1 MTSFQTVFAS
11 FCLFQVAVTLARY
24 RKSRRLAN
32 IGFAAAWCTAL
43 VLLVN
48 PDLSSSVARSIG
60 IGRGVDLIFYVL
72 GFVFLWAHYRHYTMA
87 LRLERAVT
95 ILVRERALDQA
106 RAVDAIRLGQT
117 TTRPVPTDTRTNSP
131 PAFAS
136 DNDLESEVA
145 ADILRTCAEVRAAA
159 QNETTASD
167 QEASSEPLTPPLG
180 DSMSWATTFT
190 PTSNHSS

>member
-1 MTSFQTVFAS
+1 MIVASALAGFRIATGFEGEATV
-11 FCLFQVAVTLARY
+11 
-24 RKSRRLAN
+24 
-32 IGFAAAWCTAL
+32 AAARAWWGA
-43 VLLVN
+43 
-48 PDLSSSVARSIG
+48 
-60 IGRGVDLIFYVL
+60 
-72 GFVFLWAHYRHYTMA
+72 LWADR
-87 LRLERAVT
+87 V
-95 ILVRERALDQA
+95 ERALDQA